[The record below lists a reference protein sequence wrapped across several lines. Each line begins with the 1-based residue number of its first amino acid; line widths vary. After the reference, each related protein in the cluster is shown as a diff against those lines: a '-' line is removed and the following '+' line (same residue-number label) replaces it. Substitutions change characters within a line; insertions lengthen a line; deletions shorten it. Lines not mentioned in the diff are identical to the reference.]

1 MTSDGPNTA
10 YVLLGGGIGAG
21 KSVIADLFVQAG
33 FLLIEADT
41 VGAEVL
47 APHTEATRA
56 VAKIWPEILRDGVV
70 DRKAL
75 AGIVF
80 ANREDLSRLEAIT
93 HPAIAVEIERRVAD
107 TTEDVI
113 VEVPLRH
120 LDPPGD
126 WIRVAVVAEEKI
138 RIARAIERGGDPAD
152 VLRRVSSQIS
162 ENEWTQ
168 WADFVI
174 DNSHAW
180 STTEA
185 AVHTVIREVRE

>member
-1 MTSDGPNTA
+1 M
-10 YVLLGGGIGAG
+10 LLGGGIGAG

-33 FLLIEADT
+33 FLLIEADA

-56 VAKIWPEILRDGVV
+56 VAKIWPETVRGGVV

-80 ANREDLSRLEAIT
+80 ANTEDLRRLEEIT

-107 TTEDVI
+107 TMGDVI
-113 VEVPLRH
+113 VEMPLKH
-120 LDPPGD
+120 LDPAGD
-126 WIRVAVVAEEKI
+126 WIRVAVVAGEKI
-138 RIARAIERGGDPAD
+138 RTARAIERGGDPAD
-152 VLRRVSSQIS
+152 VLRRVSSQVS
-162 ENEWTQ
+162 ENEWME

-174 DNSHAW
+174 DNSHER

-185 AVHTVIREVRE
+185 AVHTVIREVRK